1 MSNFERK
8 VERMEEE
15 RQLRLNAAFNAEV
28 AKGLCDCSDEEAERA
43 FFALL
48 GGYACFRVGKVF
60 ENA

>member
-1 MSNFERK
+1 MMSNFERK

-15 RQLRLNAAFNAEV
+15 RQLRLNAFFNAEV
-28 AKGLCDCSDEEAERA
+28 EKALCGYSDEEAERA

-48 GGYACFRVGKVF
+48 SGYRVGKVL